1 MIYQEVFFKSKSELN
16 MSMGQ
21 TEMSAK
27 KVLNTYSS
35 QDLKDIIKVFGEE
48 SSKISK
54 NIVKERIKN
63 INTTDEQK
71 NY

>member
-1 MIYQEVFFKSKSELN
+1 

-21 TEMSAK
+21 TEISAK

-35 QDLKDIIKVFGEE
+35 KDLKDIIKIFGEE
-48 SSKISK
+48 QEASKISK

-63 INTTDEQK
+63 KIK
-71 NY
+71 NN